1 MQMTDRPRKRLD
13 LNRDASN
20 FDDYML
26 ALVSVM
32 LVGGLI
38 VL

>member
-1 MQMTDRPRKRLD
+1 MQTTDRTRKRQN

-26 ALVSVM
+26 ALFSAV